1 VAALPQ
7 LQERKRL
14 LDMHMNLATAL
25 LRAIKE
31 RNLDEFH
38 GVEDTIARQ
47 VRSHVTASS
56 VPVWRGSFPLTA
68 AAPNLLPV
76 APQTPATVL
85 AILNDPSKGTPDD
98 KLRLFLVYLLSTQEI
113 PAADLAAMETALQ
126 AAGCNLAAVDFAK
139 RDARARGRA
148 APRPCHRLTSRP
160 SQATQGAA
168 PLGAGIRRCH

>member
-1 VAALPQ
+1 MAALPQ

-38 GVEDTIARQ
+38 GVEDAIARQ
-47 VRSHVTASS
+47 VRAHTLSLACMCGVVLSADWCRASIHV
-56 VPVWRGSFPLTA
+56 RGPL
-68 AAPNLLPV
+68 
-76 APQTPATVL
+76 QTPATVL

-113 PAADLAAMETALQ
+113 PATDLAAMETALQ
-126 AAGCNLAAVDFAK
+126 TAGCNLAAIDFAK
-139 RDARARGRA
+139 RHADVRGRVA
-148 APRPCHRLTSRP
+148 CTV
-160 SQATQGAA
+160 T
-168 PLGAGIRRCH
+168 ID